1 MHLHED
7 GGILKKYEKDLK
19 KRKEK
24 EKENQKMTYHSCS
37 RPESTKNVL
46 NIQTLLCSNCDNNL
60 S

>member
-24 EKENQKMTYHSCS
+24 EKENQKMTNQPITAAADQSPLERFEYLD
-37 RPESTKNVL
+37 NA
-46 NIQTLLCSNCDNNL
+46 LLQL
-60 S
+60 